1 VHYTSQAPLP
11 ITSSATFCSRR
22 ALRKS
27 YPPCSP
33 AREER
38 AGRRTEHIVALRKR
52 AAEADAKLKRLYDA
66 IENGVA
72 DLADPLL
79 KEGIAGSRPR
89 AIRLRADAARAE
101 GALDRLGSGINT
113 AGPQNVWQDGPQAH
127 GKPSRA
133 ATATTSVHSRSA
145 SKSMRKKFGSWG
157 RKARFCAPS
166 PPLQAQKRR
175 VLPCP
180 FCTEVAHPERFER
193 PIPNSSFAGW
203 HRAQPSSHDASDP
216 NIVGRCWQD
225 GMLGYR
231 HASNLR
237 HPLGVDEPMRGD
249 KSAKRVPQSVP
260 ISFI

>member
-1 VHYTSQAPLP
+1 VLCNPPTRPNRQSCALHLTGAVADYIERHLLQP
-11 ITSSATFCSRR
+11 RR

-27 YPPCSP
+27 YPPCSSP
-33 AREER
+33 EKNALGAEPS
-38 AGRRTEHIVALRKR
+38 ISPALRKR

-66 IENGVA
+66 IANGVA

-79 KEGIAGSRPR
+79 KDRIAGSRPR

-113 AGPQNVWQDGPQAH
+113 GGPQNVWQDGPQAH
-127 GKPSRA
+127 AKPSRA

-180 FCTEVAHPERFER
+180 FLNPR
-193 PIPNSSFAGW
+193 G
-203 HRAQPSSHDASDP
+203 PSS
-216 NIVGRCWQD
+216 RT
-225 GMLGYR
+225 R
-231 HASNLR
+231 
-237 HPLGVDEPMRGD
+237 
-249 KSAKRVPQSVP
+249 
-260 ISFI
+260 